1 MQRMYIHD
9 FALRE
14 IFIPVVAVVEFVV
27 VVFVVGVIVVVV
39 GFIVVVVVVV
49 VTGVVV
55 VVGVVVGLHI
65 HFKISILN
73 TSDFYHF
80 SYKF

>member
-1 MQRMYIHD
+1 MQRMYIQD

-27 VVFVVGVIVVVV
+27 VVFAVGVFAVVV
-39 GFIVVVVVVV
+39 GFIVVVVVA
-49 VTGVVV
+49 GVVV
-55 VVGVVVGLHI
+55 VVGVVVGLHS

-80 SYKF
+80 SYKI